1 MSTKGIEFDIKNVIE
16 NISIFE
22 NIFTETISG
31 IITINDTT
39 DVVNNAPILGEEKL
53 KLLLTTP
60 QKDKKPT
67 TTIDF
72 TKTPLDLYKIGNFMG
87 ESENSTDNSTFYLSR
102 SISKCKG
109 KNI

>member
-87 ESENSTDNSTFYLSR
+87 ESENSTMITLHFTSQGH
-102 SISKCKG
+102 IEMQG
-109 KNI
+109 